1 MNCAKEAHDMA
12 RKEEKADETRY
23 KVINIRLHEGPSL
36 GERLALSAIGFI
48 GGISAALGAVLLVL
62 RLK

>member
-1 MNCAKEAHDMA
+1 MA